1 MRKLRSRQVNTEAKV
16 LRNRGIRDQTTAN
29 YQDEKDQRDGS
40 FLLVTVFVTLAGNLG
55 AFAKTTARASFLGKA
70 APKTLNKK
78 WVDVFS
84 VG

>member
-1 MRKLRSRQVNTEAKV
+1 MRKLRSRQVNTEAEALK
-16 LRNRGIRDQTTAN
+16 NRCIRDQTTAN
-29 YQDEKDQRDGS
+29 YQDEKDQRDWS